1 MIRAALL
8 IAAASAALAL
18 VACSA
23 EPESPEAAVRATLA
37 AVETAAD
44 ERDVDGVRARISDA
58 YADARGNDKAEVVQ
72 VAAFHL
78 LRNQAVYTLSRI
90 QTIDTSEPGFAAVE
104 MLVALAGSPIDD
116 AEALLRVKADLYR
129 FEVALREEEPGT
141 WRVTAAAWQPATL
154 ADFR

>member
-1 MIRAALL
+1 
-8 IAAASAALAL
+8 
-18 VACSA
+18 VH
-23 EPESPEAAVRATLA
+23 V
-37 AVETAAD
+37 
-44 ERDVDGVRARISDA
+44 SDA
-58 YADARGNDKAEVVQ
+58 YADARGNDKADVVRI
-72 VAAFHL
+72 AAFHL

-90 QTIDTSEPGFAAVE
+90 QTIDTSEPGKAAVE

-141 WRVTAAAWQPATL
+141 WRVTASSWQPATL